1 MIALPKKILFICVWN
16 SCRSQM
22 AEAFASFHGGGRIEA
37 YSAGTKPS
45 GKIDALTIRYMREV
59 GYDLS
64 QQLSKS
70 LSQVPNIEY
79 DVVVNMASADQ
90 LPKVTAKR
98 TVHWEVQNPKKLS
111 AEGFRRVRGFIEDKV
126 KQLLSSLQT

>member
-1 MIALPKKILFICVWN
+1 
-16 SCRSQM
+16 M